1 MIFAWLG
8 LVTNLVIIANY
19 LTLLS
24 WIGGYLSAM
33 VTGDFPSGTTEQVQ
47 QGFAEFVATPAP
59 IIGGSALLMA
69 FSVLAVSR
77 GLKEGVERIAKVAMP
92 ALFIMLVLLAAR
104 SVTFQGA
111 MEGLRW
117 YLAPD
122 FSALDAEAILTAL
135 GHAFYSI
142 GVGMVVAFG
151 LGSYLQPETS
161 DIPGDSVAIVAADT
175 TVAFL
180 AGLVIFPALF
190 AFGMQPDSGP
200 TLLFVTMPVLFQEM
214 PGGLLFG
221 GVFLFLMLVAGLTS
235 IIAVLEVMGGILH
248 DSLGWTRRRAVWT
261 IGLIWFSI
269 SIPVILS
276 QGPWSGVRILGR
288 DIFGALDYLAGTY
301 AIPLGGLILAL
312 YVAIGWGWTAF
323 RDETNVGSGLI
334 KVNPTWRPFVQFL
347 IPITV
352 LLVFLGGLGVF

>member
-1 MIFAWLG
+1 LSAPGGSREHWGSRFGFILATAGFAVGLGNIWRFPYVVGENGGAAFLLVYLAFAVLIGIPLLTAEVSLGRKAQLSPVEGMAGVVGRRSPWMIFAWLG

-135 GHAFYSI
+135 GQAFYSI

-190 AFGMQPDSGP
+190 AFGMQPDVD
-200 TLLFVTMPVLFQEM
+200 T
-214 PGGLLFG
+214 
-221 GVFLFLMLVAGLTS
+221 
-235 IIAVLEVMGGILH
+235 
-248 DSLGWTRRRAVWT
+248 DRAVH
-261 IGLIWFSI
+261 
-269 SIPVILS
+269 
-276 QGPWSGVRILGR
+276 
-288 DIFGALDYLAGTY
+288 A
-301 AIPLGGLILAL
+301 
-312 YVAIGWGWTAF
+312 
-323 RDETNVGSGLI
+323 
-334 KVNPTWRPFVQFL
+334 
-347 IPITV
+347 
-352 LLVFLGGLGVF
+352 